1 MEFIT
6 SKNRFLNCTIS
17 TVEVFIFLLLLM
29 PAIGLTQ
36 TPSSY
41 NSPNPLPVFGLP
53 NTYGIG
59 PRAIGMGG
67 AFTAIADDAS
77 AAYWNPAGLS
87 QISSYEISIS
97 GAPIYFQNNIN
108 PNAPAT
114 AGFPN

>member
-1 MEFIT
+1 MKLIT
-6 SKNRFLNCTIS
+6 LKNRFLNNAIMLS
-17 TVEVFIFLLLLM
+17 KFFILSFLL
-29 PAIGLTQ
+29 II
-36 TPSSY
+36 PSLCFAQ
-41 NSPNPLPVFGLP
+41 NSSLIFAQP

-97 GAPIYFQNNIN
+97 SAPVYFENDVN
-108 PNAPAT
+108 PSASSYI
-114 AGFPN
+114 